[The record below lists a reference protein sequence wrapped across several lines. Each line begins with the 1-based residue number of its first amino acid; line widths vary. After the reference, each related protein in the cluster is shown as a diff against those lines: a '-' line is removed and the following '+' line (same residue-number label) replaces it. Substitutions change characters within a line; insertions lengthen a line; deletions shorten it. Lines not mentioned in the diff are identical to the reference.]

1 MLANLTNNK
10 AAWVIPG
17 RIVKTLTQLC
27 GIKKL
32 TFFNVDECIEGPGFT
47 PSSNLCQALHGLS
60 KVDWQKVIIAGQH

>member
-1 MLANLTNNK
+1 MLENSKNDK

-17 RIVKTLTQLC
+17 RMVKTLTQLC

-32 TFFNVDECIEGPGFT
+32 RFFSGDECIEGPGFT

-60 KVDWQKVIIAGQH
+60 KVGWQKVNIAG